1 MAADM
6 SYANATL
13 DNGLSQM
20 VNSHLKG
27 VGRLFYIH
35 SPKDTMFERQED
47 VPNFFR
53 QDIDVLQLRGE
64 FLKETKVCTIIS
76 PRPGPSSADDDDVQD
91 TLVTKQS
98 WPYFLIFMVLEHIVL
113 RLKGHKGIRLN
124 DGITSI
130 SHGIFQECGRLVW
143 RGAES
148 YLYTWIYTNFRIV
161 ELPWDHTITWYAAAI
176 GVDFCYYWM
185 HRACHE
191 VHILWAQHQV
201 HHTSEDFNMGVGI
214 RQSVMQG
221 WCGFIF
227 YLPLA
232 LAIPPAQFVMHHQF
246 SYLYMFWIHTE
257 AIKSLGPLEYILNT
271 PSHHRVHHG
280 SNKYCLDVNYGGVL
294 IIWDR
299 IFGTFKPEIEKME
312 IVYGLIYNQ
321 PSFNPLYLQTF
332 YTGYVVDKFQ
342 RFDTVGDKLRA
353 IFWGPSWEPGTPRL
367 GADDDKIEILARDKY
382 DVHLP
387 FWCNLY
393 LVAHYAVVFYGFF
406 DLTDR
411 YMGMTPISVL
421 IFVVYIIASLTI
433 IGMVFDNSKYAP
445 ILEALRCSAL
455 AFFTRS
461 LSTTNPG
468 LGTTLQFFYV
478 ISAMFWCLHTLKLL
492 EIKKKIKAE

>member
-53 QDIDVLQLRGE
+53 
-64 FLKETKVCTIIS
+64 
-76 PRPGPSSADDDDVQD
+76 
-91 TLVTKQS
+91 QS

-421 IFVVYIIASLTI
+421 IFVFYIIASLTI

>member
-1 MAADM
+1 MAVDF
-6 SYANATL
+6 SYANSTVDSGFRDA
-13 DNGLSQM
+13 LSE
-20 VNSHLKG
+20 HLKA
-27 VGRLFYIH
+27 VGRIFYLH
-35 SPKDTMFERQED
+35 SPQETMYERKED

-53 QDIDVLQLRGE
+53 
-64 FLKETKVCTIIS
+64 
-76 PRPGPSSADDDDVQD
+76 
-91 TLVTKQS
+91 QS
-98 WPYFLIFMVLEHIVL
+98 WPYFLIFMILEHIVL
-113 RLKGHKGIRLN
+113 RLEGKKGIRLN

-130 SHGIFQECGRLVW
+130 SHGIFQECGRLIW

-148 YLYTWIYTNFRIV
+148 YLYTWIYANFRLV
-161 ELPWDHTITWYAAAI
+161 DLPWDHTVTWYVAAL

-201 HHTSEDFNMGVGI
+201 HHTSEDFNMGIGI
-214 RQSVMQG
+214 RQSVLQG

-257 AIKSLGPLEYILNT
+257 AIKSLGPLEYVLNT

-299 IFGTFKPEIEKME
+299 LFGTFRPETDKIE

-321 PSFNPLYLQTF
+321 PSFNPLHLQSF
-332 YTGYVVDKFQ
+332 YTAYVIERFRSLKTAGDKF
-342 RFDTVGDKLRA
+342 RA
-353 IFWGPSWEPGTPRL
+353 IFWGPSWQPGSPRL
-367 GADDDKIEILARDKY
+367 GRDEDKIDVQTREKY

-387 FWCNLY
+387 AWCNIY
-393 LVAHYAVVFYGFF
+393 LVLHYAVVLYGFF
-406 DLTDR
+406 ELSSK

-421 IFVVYIIASLTI
+421 IFVFYIIASLTI
-433 IGMVFDNSKYAP
+433 IGMLFDNSKNASL
-445 ILEALRCSAL
+445 LEVLRCSAFAFL
-455 AFFTRS
+455 ARS
-461 LSTTNPG
+461 VAATNPG
-468 LGTTLQFFYV
+468 LGTALQIFYV
-478 ISAMFWCLHTLKLL
+478 VSAMFWCLNILKLL
-492 EIKKKIKAE
+492 EIKKTKVE

>member
-1 MAADM
+1 MAEM
-6 SYANATL
+6 SFANMTTE
-13 DNGLSQM
+13 NGLSE
-20 VNSHLKG
+20 VVTNHLKG
-27 VGRLFYIH
+27 IGRMFYIH
-35 SPKDTMFERQED
+35 SPKEQLYEKPED

-53 QDIDVLQLRGE
+53 Q
-64 FLKETKVCTIIS
+64 S
-76 PRPGPSSADDDDVQD
+76 Y
-91 TLVTKQS
+91 
-98 WPYFLIFMVLEHIVL
+98 PYFLIFMIIEHIVL
-113 RLKGHKGIRLN
+113 RMEGKKGIRLN

-130 SHGIFQECGRLVW
+130 SHGIIQECGRLVW

-148 YLYTWIYTNFRIV
+148 YLYTWIYSNYRLID
-161 ELPWDHTITWYAAAI
+161 LPWDNTLTWYAAAL

-214 RQSVMQG
+214 RQSILQG

-232 LAIPPAQFVMHHQF
+232 MAIPPAQFVMHHQF

-299 IFGTFKPEIEKME
+299 LFGTFRPETDKIE

-321 PSFNPLYLQTF
+321 PSFNPMYLQVF
-332 YTGYVVDKFQ
+332 YTAYVIEKF
-342 RFDTVGDKLRA
+342 RRLETVGDKIKA
-353 IFWGPSWEPGTPRL
+353 IVWGPSWEPGTPRL
-367 GADDDKIEILARDKY
+367 GEEDMKLDVESREKY
-382 DVHLP
+382 DVFLP
-387 FWCNLY
+387 AWCNVYIVL
-393 LVAHYAVVFYGFF
+393 HYAVVLYGFF
-406 DLTDR
+406 ELASR
-411 YMGMTPISVL
+411 YMGMTPISVI
-421 IFVVYIIASLTI
+421 IFVLYVIASLTI
-433 IGMVFDNSKYAP
+433 IGMIFDNSKYAP
-445 ILEALRCSAL
+445 MLEVLRCSAL
-455 AFFTRS
+455 AFLTRS
-461 LSTTNPG
+461 IATSPTMTV
-468 LGTTLQFFYV
+468 LQIFYV

-492 EIKKKIKAE
+492 EIKKKIE

>member
-1 MAADM
+1 MAADF
-6 SYANATL
+6 SFANSSV
-13 DNGLSQM
+13 DIGLSDVLGEQ
-20 VNSHLKG
+20 LKA
-27 VGRLFYIH
+27 VARMFYIH
-35 SPKDTMFERQED
+35 SPQETMYERKED

-53 QDIDVLQLRGE
+53 Q
-64 FLKETKVCTIIS
+64 S
-76 PRPGPSSADDDDVQD
+76 Y
-91 TLVTKQS
+91 
-98 WPYFLIFMVLEHIVL
+98 PYFLIFMILEHIVL
-113 RLKGHKGIRLN
+113 RLEGKKGIRLN

-130 SHGIFQECGRLVW
+130 SHGLLQECGRLIW

-148 YLYTWIYTNFRIV
+148 YLYTWVYVNYRLV
-161 ELPWDHTITWYAAAI
+161 ELPWDHTLTWYAAAL

-214 RQSVMQG
+214 RQSVLQG

-299 IFGTFKPEIEKME
+299 LFGTFRPETDKVE

-321 PSFNPLYLQTF
+321 PSFNPLYLQAF
-332 YTGYVVDKFQ
+332 YTGYVVEKFRSFESAGDKF
-342 RFDTVGDKLRA
+342 RA

-367 GADDDKIEILARDKY
+367 GDEALKVDVQQREKY

-387 FWCNLY
+387 ALCNLY
-393 LVAHYAVVFYGFF
+393 LVLHYSVVLYGFF
-406 DLTDR
+406 ELAAR

-421 IFVVYIIASLTI
+421 LFVFYTIASLTI
-433 IGMVFDNSKYAP
+433 IGMLFDNSKYAAL
-445 ILEALRCSAL
+445 LEVIRCSAL
-455 AFFTRS
+455 AFVARS
-461 LSTTNPG
+461 VSATNPAWGTG
-468 LGTTLQFFYV
+468 LQVFYV
-478 ISAMFWCLHTLKLL
+478 VSAMFWGLNMVKLF
-492 EIKKKIKAE
+492 EIKRAKIE

>member
-1 MAADM
+1 MAAEM
-6 SYANATL
+6 SFANATS
-13 DNGLSQM
+13 DSGLSEALANH
-20 VNSHLKG
+20 VKAL
-27 VGRLFYIH
+27 GRMFYLH
-35 SPKDTMFERQED
+35 SPKEQLYEKVED

-53 QDIDVLQLRGE
+53 Q
-64 FLKETKVCTIIS
+64 S
-76 PRPGPSSADDDDVQD
+76 Y
-91 TLVTKQS
+91 
-98 WPYFLIFMVLEHIVL
+98 PYFLIFMIIEHIVL
-113 RLKGHKGIRLN
+113 RLEGKKGIRLN

-130 SHGIFQECGRLVW
+130 SHGIFQECGRLLW

-148 YLYTWIYTNFRIV
+148 YLYTWIYCNFRIV
-161 ELPWDHTITWYAAAI
+161 DLPWNNTMTWYAAAL

-214 RQSVMQG
+214 RQSVLQG

-299 IFGTFKPEIEKME
+299 LFGTFRPETDKIE

-321 PSFNPLYLQTF
+321 PSFNPAYLQMF
-332 YTGYVVDKFQ
+332 YTRYVIQKF
-342 RFDTVGDKLRA
+342 RRLETWSDKLKA
-353 IFWGPSWEPGTPRL
+353 IVWGPSWEPGTPRL
-367 GADDDKIEILARDKY
+367 GDEDMKVEVENRPKY
-382 DVHLP
+382 DIFLP
-387 FWCNLY
+387 AWCNTYIVL
-393 LVAHYAVVFYGFF
+393 HYAVVLYGFF
-406 DLTDR
+406 ELASR
-411 YMGMTPISVL
+411 YMGMTPISVI
-421 IFVVYIIASLTI
+421 IFVFYVMASLTI
-433 IGMVFDNSKYAP
+433 IGMLLDNSKYAP
-445 ILEALRCSAL
+445 ILEVLRCSAL
-455 AFFTRS
+455 AFLTRS
-461 LSTTNPG
+461 IATSPALTA
-468 LGTTLQFFYV
+468 LQMFYV
-478 ISAMFWCLHTLKLL
+478 ISAMYWCLHTLKLL
-492 EIKKKIKAE
+492 EIKKKVD

>member
-1 MAADM
+1 MEF
-6 SYANATL
+6 SFANETL
-13 DNGLSQM
+13 AESAM
-20 VNSHLKG
+20 VSHLKG
-27 VGRLFYIH
+27 VGRMFYLITPQEH
-35 SPKDTMFERQED
+35 MFERKED
-47 VPNFFR
+47 VPNFF
-53 QDIDVLQLRGE
+53 
-64 FLKETKVCTIIS
+64 
-76 PRPGPSSADDDDVQD
+76 
-91 TLVTKQS
+91 KQS
-98 WPYFLIFMVLEHIVL
+98 WPYFLIFIVLEHIVL
-113 RLKGHKGIRLN
+113 RLEGKPGIRLN

-130 SHGIFQECGRLVW
+130 SHGLLQECGRILW

-161 ELPWDHTITWYAAAI
+161 ELPWDNVWTWYAAAL

-214 RQSVMQG
+214 RQSILQG

-257 AIKSLGPLEYILNT
+257 AIKSLGPLEYVLNT

-299 IFGTFKPEIEKME
+299 LFGTFRPETDKIQ

-321 PSFNPLYLQTF
+321 PSFNPLYLQAF
-332 YTGYVVDKFQ
+332 YTGYVVEKF
-342 RFDTVGDKLRA
+342 RRLETAGDKLRA
-353 IFWGPSWEPGTPRL
+353 IFWGPSWEPGQARL
-367 GADDDKIEILARDKY
+367 GDEDQKIDIEQREKY
-382 DVHLP
+382 DVALP
-387 FWCNLY
+387 AWCNLY
-393 LVAHYAVVFYGFF
+393 LVLHYAVVFYGFF
-406 DLTDR
+406 ELASR
-411 YMGMTPISVL
+411 YMGMSPLSVL
-421 IFVVYIIASLTI
+421 IAVCYIIWSLTV
-433 IGMVFDNSKYAP
+433 IGMLFDSSTYAP
-445 ILEALRCSAL
+445 LMEVLRCSAL

-461 LSTTNPG
+461 LSISPG
-468 LGTTLQFFYV
+468 YGTALQVVYV
-478 ISAMFWCLHTLKLL
+478 ASAMFWCLYTLKLL
-492 EIKKKIKAE
+492 EIKKTKKVE